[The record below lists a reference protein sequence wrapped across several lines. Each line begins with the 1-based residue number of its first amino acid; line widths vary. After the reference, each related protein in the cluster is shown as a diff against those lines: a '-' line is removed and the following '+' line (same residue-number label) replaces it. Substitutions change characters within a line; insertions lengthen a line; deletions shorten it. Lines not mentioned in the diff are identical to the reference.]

1 MSIVLRRTVGLSL
14 LGTLLLSGCTDPAEN
29 ADQPTPG
36 TSGTAQPSTPNP
48 SNSESATE
56 PTAAASSA
64 SPTEADPE
72 AQLQQQAVELA
83 DSMSLSEQA
92 RSLVMAGV
100 SADGA
105 SAAQIASLK
114 KSGISNVFLRGR
126 SQLPHSKISASV
138 RKLHEGLESN
148 VPEGLPV
155 WVATDQ
161 EGGFVRVLQ
170 GTGFSKLPTALEQGA
185 WSQEKLR
192 TDIAALGTELSEAGI
207 NVNLAPVADVV
218 PQSLGTGNAPIGKF
232 GRQYADNSADVASA
246 ILVVN
251 QELSDA
257 GVHPVV
263 KHFPGLGRVSLNTDT
278 HAQVTDTKIGADS
291 TDLEPFK
298 AAIDQD
304 LAWVMISNARYTQ
317 LDEDNDAPFS
327 KKIITGFLRENL
339 GYERL
344 IISDDL
350 CDAKQ
355 VSAVPVGQRAIKFV
369 QAGGTMPLCVDEN
382 KSLTMASA
390 LAKQAAKDDKLAA
403 QVHEAATLVLSE
415 KLRENS

>member
-1 MSIVLRRTVGLSL
+1 MSTVLRRTVGLSL
-14 LGTLLLSGCTDPAEN
+14 LGTLLLSGCTAPAEN
-29 ADQPTPG
+29 ADQPAPSTTGPTQPSSTNPS
-36 TSGTAQPSTPNP
+36 TSG
-48 SNSESATE
+48 SATE
-56 PTAAASSA
+56 PSATASSA
-64 SPTEADPE
+64 SPTKVDPE
-72 AQLQQQAVELA
+72 AQLQQQAVALA

-126 SQLPHSKISASV
+126 SQLSHTKISSSV
-138 RKLHEGLESN
+138 SKLHEGLETN
-148 VPEGLPV
+148 VPNGLPV

-170 GTGFSKLPTALEQGA
+170 GTGFTKLPTALEQGT
-185 WSQEKLR
+185 WTEKKLR
-192 TDIAALGTELSEAGI
+192 SNISTLGTELSEAGI

-218 PQSLGTGNAPIGKF
+218 PKSLGTGNAPIGKF
-232 GRQYADNSADVASA
+232 GRQYADNSADVSSS
-246 ILVVN
+246 ILLVN

-298 AAIDQD
+298 AAIEQD
-304 LAWVMISNARYTQ
+304 LAWVMISNAKYTQ
-317 LDEDNDAPFS
+317 LDKDNDAPFS
-327 KKIITGFLRENL
+327 KKIITGLLREHL

-403 QVHEAATLVLSE
+403 QVREAATLILAE